1 MGLQKPDAAAHGDTS
16 RPPLRDTVVK
26 PPVAVMI
33 LAVLNLL
40 VGGGGVLI
48 APIALTGVIAGT
60 PDEQQA
66 APGMV
71 RTSGMQGISFVWLIG
86 SYYTSVLLI
95 AAGIG
100 LIRMRRWAWWMS
112 VGCAVYRLLSFLL
125 SRAVLLVMSIG
136 APAGRG
142 EFFVLLVA
150 GTAMLCLPQFLLP
163 LLTLFILL
171 PNYIRRTF
179 ASAMAAR
186 AAAFSTSSAEAAQR
200 GKQDVWYYR
209 AATRQVVGP
218 LTKAK
223 LDESVASGQIR
234 GFCEVW
240 QPGRP
245 RVWAMDLYPYLRST
259 SPPAMRWLFFGPHLP
274 PYRASDS
281 KADGAGWKW
290 AILIAPATFS
300 AMLFVVVG
308 LFVRFELA
316 SIPSVFMGSVAL
328 IVGPL
333 ALAAAL
339 FEWRWFFENRG
350 ARGVRSWAGDQGSRW
365 LYMGVSGVILLFGYG
380 LLGSS
385 AMRAM
390 AGKAPFF
397 SATPDLVAEG
407 GGAAVSPGKF
417 TGERSMLCGGLGGA
431 GFERFDPDHRPALGF
446 RYQLGNWGGQ
456 EVIAKIEPLFDRSTS
471 GEDVV
476 MAKDGY
482 QVGGLLAD
490 SGEFVNALRVIFVR
504 AEAGQLDSADT
515 YMSDWIGTST
525 NATAHQIGG
534 DGRNVVGIFGR
545 EGIVTDALGLLFA
558 PREE

>member
-1 MGLQKPDAAAHGDTS
+1 
-16 RPPLRDTVVK
+16 
-26 PPVAVMI
+26 MI

-40 VGGGGVLI
+40 VGVGGVLI
-48 APIALTGVIAGT
+48 APIALTSVFGGPPA
-60 PDEQQA
+60 EQRA

-71 RTSGMQGISFVWLIG
+71 RTSGMQGISFVWLVG

-112 VGCAVYRLLSFLL
+112 IGCAVYRLLSFLL
-125 SRAVLLVMSIG
+125 SRAVLLFMSIG

-142 EFFVLLVA
+142 EFFVILVA
-150 GTAMLCLPQFLLP
+150 GTAMLCVPQFMLP
-163 LLTLFILL
+163 ALTLFILL
-171 PNYIRRTF
+171 PSYVRRMF
-179 ASAMAAR
+179 ANAMAAR
-186 AAAFSTSSAEAAQR
+186 AAAFSTSSAETAQC
-200 GKQDVWYYR
+200 GKQDMWYYR
-209 AATRQVVGP
+209 AARRQVVGP
-218 LTKAK
+218 LTKAE
-223 LDESVASGQIR
+223 LDESAASGRIR

-245 RVWAMDLYPYLRST
+245 RVWAMDLYPHLRST

-274 PYRASDS
+274 PYRASAS
-281 KADGAGWKW
+281 QGDGAGWKW
-290 AILIAPATFS
+290 AILIASATFS

-308 LFVRFELA
+308 LFARFELA

-350 ARGVRSWAGDQGSRW
+350 ARGVRSWAGDQGARW

-380 LLGSS
+380 LVGSS
-385 AMRAM
+385 AMRA
-390 AGKAPFF
+390 GVDAPSFF

-407 GGAAVSPGKF
+407 VGATVPPRKF

-431 GFERFDPDHRPALGF
+431 GFEQLDPDHRPVLGF

-490 SGEFVNALRVIFVR
+490 SGDFVNALRVIFVR
-504 AEAGQLDSADT
+504 AEAGQLDSGDT

-525 NATAHQIGG
+525 NATPHKLGG
-534 DGRNVVGIFGR
+534 DGRTVVGVFGR
-545 EGIVTDALGLLFA
+545 QGLVTDALGLLFA
-558 PREE
+558 SRDK